1 MWVVVVVGACCGDYK
16 FNRGASGNLIMA
28 TVVALAVV
36 VEISSV
42 EAGLLMWCGFI
53 GNDISDR

>member
-1 MWVVVVVGACCGDYK
+1 MVIISSIEELVVIV
-16 FNRGASGNLIMA
+16 IMA

-42 EAGLLMWCGFI
+42 EVGLLLWCGFI